1 MTQILKIYKK
11 NEHAQ
16 LPKYSTEMAAGFDIH
31 ACIPY
36 STGVRGYTTT
46 NDDVETFSTNQ
57 KDGEQPFI
65 EIPHNWRFLIPTGI
79 IFDIP
84 YQHYVEVFSR
94 SGNSIKRGLT
104 LINSV
109 GIIDEDYTQELFIP
123 IINLS
128 QEKIRIYNGDR
139 IAQGILKKG
148 IPCLIMETSERPN
161 KESNRNGGFG
171 STGLQ

>member
-1 MTQILKIYKK
+1 M
-11 NEHAQ
+11 
-16 LPKYSTEMAAGFDIH
+16 PKYSTEMAAAFDIH

-36 STGVRGYTTT
+36 GSSVRGYTTT
-46 NDDVETFSTNQ
+46 NDDVETFSTNTNNNQ
-57 KDGEQPFI
+57 KPYI
-65 EIPHNWRFLIPTGI
+65 EIPQNWRFLIPTGI
-79 IFDIP
+79 ILDIP
-84 YQHYVEVFSR
+84 EMHYVEVFSR

-128 QEKIRIYNGDR
+128 QERIIIRDGDR
-139 IAQGILKKG
+139 IAQGILKKST
-148 IPCLIMETSERPN
+148 PCLIMETTERPK

-171 STGLQ
+171 STGV